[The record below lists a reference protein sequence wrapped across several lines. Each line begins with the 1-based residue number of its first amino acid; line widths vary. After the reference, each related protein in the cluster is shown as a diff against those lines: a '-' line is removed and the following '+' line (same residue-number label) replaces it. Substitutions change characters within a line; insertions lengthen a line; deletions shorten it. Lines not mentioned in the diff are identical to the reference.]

1 MDRSEW
7 EHILTCFQASARR
20 YLVRNEIRSA
30 REDFEDIVKEIDGGL
45 THLQWR
51 ETIIPIPHFTDTE
64 CPFLRHRSSSR
75 KSSTPGLHVC
85 VSPQSL
91 SLLSSSSSTSSAPLP
106 KEKGDHHVLL
116 EKIEAERDDS
126 QTKRQASPSEDC
138 SLSSNVREDGEGQKG
153 STEGEK
159 DGDSTTVWS
168 SLELDNNEGHS
179 HKGPRQFSL
188 AQEVPPTQQ
197 ALRLHRNTLT
207 MELVWLQQAIDSRKK
222 YLSLKDGLSVS

>member
-7 EHILTCFQASARR
+7 EHILTCFQ
-20 YLVRNEIRSA
+20 
-30 REDFEDIVKEIDGGL
+30 
-45 THLQWR
+45 
-51 ETIIPIPHFTDTE
+51 
-64 CPFLRHRSSSR
+64 
-75 KSSTPGLHVC
+75 
-85 VSPQSL
+85 
-91 SLLSSSSSTSSAPLP
+91 
-106 KEKGDHHVLL
+106 EKGDHHVLL

-126 QTKRQASPSEDC
+126 QTKRQASRSEDC

-188 AQEVPPTQQ
+188 AQEVPPT
-197 ALRLHRNTLT
+197 HRPC
-207 MELVWLQQAIDSRKK
+207 
-222 YLSLKDGLSVS
+222 VSIETP